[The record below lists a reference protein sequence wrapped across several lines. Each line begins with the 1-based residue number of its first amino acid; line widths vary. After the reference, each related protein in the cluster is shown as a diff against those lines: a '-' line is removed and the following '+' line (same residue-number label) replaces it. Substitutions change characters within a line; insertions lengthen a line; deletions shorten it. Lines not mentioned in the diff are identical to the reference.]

1 MCIMIVNI
9 SIRIFKKTVVFILNE
24 RMYVLI
30 VVSPNAPY
38 LNQNTK
44 YVTER
49 ICPDFLVIKKL
60 RTLTIERRS
69 LLCEGLCVGRQPGL
83 KYLDLSPTLENGGEC
98 YS

>member
-1 MCIMIVNI
+1 MCIKIVNI

-49 ICPDFLVIKKL
+49 ICPDFLVIKKKK
-60 RTLTIERRS
+60 
-69 LLCEGLCVGRQPGL
+69 VADVD
-83 KYLDLSPTLENGGEC
+83 Y
-98 YS
+98 